1 MATMEDRLLGE
12 KLHYYCSSSESEG
25 EEEDEGR
32 DDDESFDV
40 EKSKQA
46 QADKI
51 AEKAYLQGPRAHN
64 TGIKGVKEDARA
76 YRRYILEKEQE
87 KFDELAKAAARF
99 ALNEAPK
106 SDDEFD
112 LDEDE
117 EFMATYRAKRMME
130 MKEKFI
136 PSFGRIR

>member
-51 AEKAYLQGPRAHN
+51 AEKAYLQVCGSNR
-64 TGIKGVKEDARA
+64 
-76 YRRYILEKEQE
+76 YR
-87 KFDELAKAAARF
+87 
-99 ALNEAPK
+99 
-106 SDDEFD
+106 
-112 LDEDE
+112 
-117 EFMATYRAKRMME
+117 
-130 MKEKFI
+130 
-136 PSFGRIR
+136 